1 MSSSGHLDIVKSMG
15 VGSSFDTPKMIQGL
29 VEAERYKITA
39 VEKDKENVE
48 TKLSSLGTIIT
59 SVQALKTAFE
69 AYESMGPITLAT
81 SSNPAGFS
89 VSAKQGAVETNY
101 DIQVDALAKVA
112 KAQSLN
118 IADTT
123 TKPGAGTLDLD
134 IEGQTYSISI
144 DASDNYAAIVTK
156 INASG
161 APVTASLITNA
172 GAGANENYITLTTAE
187 TGFTTTGSA
196 SDALTVSADTLGLF
210 DISTRANYMSQEA
223 TNAQITVDGNL
234 TFVRTSNTI
243 TDALPGL
250 DVTLLKTTS
259 SAETINLTIDA
270 DSTQAN
276 VQTMIDFINDTITLL
291 NTETD
296 NSPGTDTQKT
306 FAADSTLK
314 RLRRELGRLASKEV
328 NPSASIRGLMD
339 MGVSSNAGTGNL
351 TIDATKFAKALNDN
365 SRELNEV
372 FTTATNG
379 IIDTMID
386 FEDDMNHTLDGILTK
401 KKANLE
407 DKVDEYDE
415 KILDL
420 TDYIENYEARLLR
433 QFTAM
438 EEKVSAQNAMKSY
451 IEMQMDL
458 MKKDS

>member
-1 MSSSGHLDIVKSMG
+1 M
-15 VGSSFDTPKMIQGL
+15 
-29 VEAERYKITA
+29 
-39 VEKDKENVE
+39 
-48 TKLSSLGTIIT
+48 
-59 SVQALKTAFE
+59 
-69 AYESMGPITLAT
+69 
-81 SSNPAGFS
+81 
-89 VSAKQGAVETNY
+89 
-101 DIQVDALAKVA
+101 
-112 KAQSLN
+112 N

-314 RLRRELGRLASKEV
+314 RLRRVGS
-328 NPSASIRGLMD
+328 PC
-339 MGVSSNAGTGNL
+339 
-351 TIDATKFAKALNDN
+351 
-365 SRELNEV
+365 
-372 FTTATNG
+372 
-379 IIDTMID
+379 
-386 FEDDMNHTLDGILTK
+386 
-401 KKANLE
+401 LE
-407 DKVDEYDE
+407 G
-415 KILDL
+415 
-420 TDYIENYEARLLR
+420 
-433 QFTAM
+433 
-438 EEKVSAQNAMKSY
+438 S
-451 IEMQMDL
+451 
-458 MKKDS
+458 